1 LQWHQIKLQ
10 RVHNTAI
17 LSEKQSEI
25 DIVKQMIKS
34 TNVTLKAREKDQ
46 IQLRKKVVHL
56 EGMSLAAR

>member
-1 LQWHQIKLQ
+1 
-10 RVHNTAI
+10 

-56 EGMSLAAR
+56 EGKSLAAR